1 MPTPAGDV
9 HRADVEEYRRAL
21 ETKLRSDTGWLTI
34 AGLSFLTKPET
45 TFGSA
50 ASNDIVLPGDTPP
63 HVGTFRLA
71 KDGRISVKLAPGTQL
86 KLLDGATFA
95 GGPIK
100 TDGEGPPDRMV
111 LGDVQVW
118 VHMSGERPSVRIRD
132 KNNPLRK
139 TFTGMKWYP
148 VDPAYRIEAAFEPY
162 ERPKELQVPNLLG
175 DVDTMVA
182 SGDVVFS
189 LNGQPQRMVAIV
201 DGDELW
207 FIFRDLTSGDTTYEA
222 ARFLYTPPPKDG
234 KVVLDF
240 NRAEN
245 PPCAFNAYTT
255 CPLPPP
261 QNRLKVRVEAG
272 EQLPE
277 RH

>member
-1 MPTPAGDV
+1 V
-9 HRADVEEYRRAL
+9 
-21 ETKLRSDTGWLTI
+21 S
-34 AGLSFLTKPET
+34 
-45 TFGSA
+45 
-50 ASNDIVLPGDTPP
+50 
-63 HVGTFRLA
+63 
-71 KDGRISVKLAPGTQL
+71 
-86 KLLDGATFA
+86 
-95 GGPIK
+95 
-100 TDGEGPPDRMV
+100 
-111 LGDVQVW
+111 
-118 VHMSGERPSVRIRD
+118 
-132 KNNPLRK
+132 
-139 TFTGMKWYP
+139 
-148 VDPAYRIEAAFEPY
+148 
-162 ERPKELQVPNLLG
+162 NLLG

-207 FIFRDLTSGDTTYEA
+207 FIFRDLTSGDTTYDA